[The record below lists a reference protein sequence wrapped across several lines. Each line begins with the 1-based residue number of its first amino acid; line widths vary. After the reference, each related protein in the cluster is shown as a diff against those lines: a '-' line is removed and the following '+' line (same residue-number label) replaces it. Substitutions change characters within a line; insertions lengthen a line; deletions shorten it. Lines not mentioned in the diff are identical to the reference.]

1 MHIDL
6 VVGARPNFMKA
17 APLAEALRAR
27 QPEWLTRVIH
37 TGQHYDERLSQVFF
51 KQLGMREPDVNLE
64 VGSAS
69 HTYQTATIMLALEG
83 QFRASRPDLVIVFG
97 DVNST
102 LAAALVAVQLHLPL
116 AHVEAGLRSFDREMP
131 EEVNRVLTDTVSDLL
146 FVTERSAEENLRNE
160 GIPSQRIH
168 FVGNTMIDSLVK
180 HRPAAHALNVPEA
193 LGLRPRDY
201 VVVTLHKPVNVDAED
216 QLRSIVYALQSLADY
231 TDVVF
236 PAHPRTVLRLKSF
249 GLWDDMDRHGRL
261 RVLNPLGYLEFMG
274 LLDSAG
280 VVLTDSGGVQEEAL
294 VLGVPCVT
302 LRKNTE
308 RPVTLQMGLNRL
320 AGDDP
325 HLAVRYV
332 REALTSGPRAERERA
347 RPSGAVAAGGS
358 GGDLVRAPLPV
369 PEGWDGHAASRI
381 VDVLEQTFCSGLVPE
396 GLGTVVDTPA
406 AAEASVARV
415 EPAGRAGATMPPAGS
430 ARDAK
435 RDAP

>member
-17 APLAEALRAR
+17 APLAELLRER
-27 QPEWLTRVIH
+27 RPDWLTRVIH
-37 TGQHYDERLSQVFF
+37 TGQHYDEKLSQVFF
-51 KQLGMREPDVNLE
+51 RQLGMRQPDVNLE

-83 QFRASRPDLVIVFG
+83 QFRASRPDLVMVFG

-102 LAAALVAVQLHLPL
+102 LAAALVAVQLHIPL
-116 AHVEAGLRSFDREMP
+116 AHVEAGLRSFDRGLP
-131 EEVNRVLTDTVSDLL
+131 EEVNRVLTDTVSELL
-146 FVTERSAEENLRNE
+146 FVTERAAELNLRNE
-160 GIPSQRIH
+160 GIPSERIH

-180 HRPAAHALNVPEA
+180 HRPAARALHVTEA
-193 LGLRPRDY
+193 LGLRPREY
-201 VVVTLHKPVNVDAED
+201 VVVTLHKPINVDEED
-216 QLRSIVYALQSLADY
+216 QLRSIVYALQSLADH

-236 PAHPRTVLRLKSF
+236 PAHPRTVQRLKVF

-302 LRKNTE
+302 LRKTTE
-308 RPVTLQMGLNRL
+308 RPVTLQMGANRL

-332 REALTSGPRAERERA
+332 REALSSPSCMNGDRAHC
-347 RPSGAVAAGGS
+347 P
-358 GGDLVRAPLPV
+358 PPV
-369 PEGWDGHAASRI
+369 PEGWDGHAADRI
-381 VDVLEQTFCSGLVPE
+381 VDVLEGLFVNHLVPE
-396 GLGTVVDTPA
+396 N
-406 AAEASVARV
+406 VA
-415 EPAGRAGATMPPAGS
+415 S
-430 ARDAK
+430 ARGASAS
-435 RDAP
+435 APSVDPATTG